1 MNYDY
6 DIRETFD
13 ANLGKDSLWNINNE
27 ISDYD
32 ILRLAVEFLRLSASR
47 LDSDLKDAKIN
58 EEYIKL
64 KFIIEQLENI
74 IKNYV

>member
-1 MNYDY
+1 MNYDL
-6 DIRETFD
+6 RETFD
-13 ANLGKDSLWNINNE
+13 AILGKHSLWNINNE

-32 ILRLAVEFLRLSASR
+32 ITRLAVEFLRLSASR
-47 LDSDLKDAKIN
+47 LDSDLDNKAIN

>member
-1 MNYDY
+1 MNYDF
-6 DIRETFD
+6 DIRRTFND
-13 ANLGKDSLWNINNE
+13 ILGKDSLWNINNE

-47 LDSDLKDAKIN
+47 LDSDLDNKAIN

>member
-1 MNYDY
+1 MNYDFKIRKEHLDLFY
-6 DIRETFD
+6 DLAE
-13 ANLGKDSLWNINNE
+13 N

-32 ILRLAVEFLRLSASR
+32 MLRLGTEIIRIGASR
-47 LDSDLKDAKIN
+47 LDGDLNNKEIY

-64 KFIIEQLENI
+64 KYIIEQLENI

>member
-1 MNYDY
+1 MNYDFY
-6 DIRETFD
+6 IRKVFNDI
-13 ANLGKDSLWNINNE
+13 LGKDSLWNLDNE
-27 ISDYD
+27 INDYE
-32 ILRLAVEFLRLSASR
+32 ILRLATEFLRLSAKR
-47 LDSDLKDAKIN
+47 LDNDLKDAKIN